1 MTSAVT
7 DNGAVV
13 HVVATPTLATME
25 LLTVVLPRQG
35 VAGAA
40 ILTETVGT
48 LALVG
53 DKKVIVTAGA
63 DDDTVAGPKGTALLV
78 LAIGAEENILSS
90 PIVVTGG
97 LQMTDTL
104 LLTGFDLT
112 ELAWVADNRRQ
123 MTGLR
128 VQLRIEKK
136 ITLVLAVDGILAV
149 T

>member
-1 MTSAVT
+1 MTAAIA

-13 HVVATPTLATME
+13 HVVAAPTFATME

-53 DKKVIVTAGA
+53 DEKVIVTAGA
-63 DDDTVAGPKGTALLV
+63 DDDTVASPKSTALLV
-78 LAIGAEENILSS
+78 LAIGAEEDILSS
-90 PIVVTGG
+90 PVVGAGG
-97 LQMTDTL
+97 LQVTDTF

-112 ELAWVADNRRQ
+112 ELTRVADNRRK
-123 MTGLR
+123 MTGLG
-128 VQLRIEKK
+128 VQLRIKK
-136 ITLVLAVDGILAV
+136 EITLILAVDGILAV

>member
-13 HVVATPTLATME
+13 HVVAAPTLATME

-35 VAGAA
+35 VACAT

-53 DKKVIVTAGA
+53 DEKIVVTASA
-63 DDDTVAGPKGTALLV
+63 DDDTVASPKSTALLV
-78 LAIGAEENILSS
+78 LAISAEEDILSS
-90 PIVVTGG
+90 PVIIASG
-97 LQMTDTL
+97 LQMTDTF

-112 ELAWVADNRRQ
+112 ELTRVADNRRQ

>member
-1 MTSAVT
+1 MTAAVT

-13 HVVATPTLATME
+13 HVVAAPTLATME

-63 DDDTVAGPKGTALLV
+63 NDDTVACPKGTALLV
-78 LAIGAEENILSS
+78 LAICAEENILSS
-90 PIVVTGG
+90 PVVVAGG

-112 ELAWVADNRRQ
+112 ELTWIADNRRQ
-123 MTGLR
+123 MTGLG